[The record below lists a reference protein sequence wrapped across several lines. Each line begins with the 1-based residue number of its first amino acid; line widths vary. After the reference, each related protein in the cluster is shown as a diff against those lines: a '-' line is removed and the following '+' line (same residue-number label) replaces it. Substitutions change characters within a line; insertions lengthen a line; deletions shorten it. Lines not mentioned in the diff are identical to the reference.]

1 MNFIMAH
8 LHVDSLKNSFEIIKE
23 IFLYNTDVFAVSE
36 TKLDDIF
43 SVVYYTATW
52 ATFKSKLK
60 K

>member
-1 MNFIMAH
+1 MAH

-43 SVVYYTATW
+43 SVVYYIATW